1 VEEEGDLTV
10 VPIIEIQRKRYFDYR
25 FMRYILSDVSGFSK
39 TEFPIS
45 FPYSEMHTKFC
56 SGLSND
62 QVDVRQ
68 DIYGRCEINVPVP
81 TYCELFWNEAFHP
94 FFVFQI
100 FSIILWASDDYV
112 FYAAII
118 FFILVI
124 SVIVELYDTK
134 KRFIK
139 LRSLAMQE
147 TEVVAIRDDQPMD
160 LHSSDLV
167 PGDLVYIKPGMV
179 AFDAL
184 VLRGGCSVDESS
196 LTGESVPKQKQAA
209 AEVEYEIYNPDSD
222 FAKKFTVYCGTKV
235 V

>member
-1 VEEEGDLTV
+1 
-10 VPIIEIQRKRYFDYR
+10 
-25 FMRYILSDVSGFSK
+25 MRYILSDVSGFSK